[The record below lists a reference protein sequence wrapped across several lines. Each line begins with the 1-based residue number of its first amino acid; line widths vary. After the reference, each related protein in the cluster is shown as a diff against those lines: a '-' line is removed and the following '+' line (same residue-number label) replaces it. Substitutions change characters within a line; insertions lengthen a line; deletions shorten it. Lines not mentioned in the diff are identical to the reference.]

1 MTVYE
6 KKRPFTERLSKN
18 LSFCAMICIKEDDF
32 MDKKKIS
39 KVIAKKAVKVL
50 DASLRVEANTASCV
64 VLYQPKAPDAL
75 TKFKRK

>member
-1 MTVYE
+1 
-6 KKRPFTERLSKN
+6 
-18 LSFCAMICIKEDDF
+18 

-64 VLYQPKAPDAL
+64 VLYQPKAPEAL
-75 TKFKRK
+75 SKFKRM